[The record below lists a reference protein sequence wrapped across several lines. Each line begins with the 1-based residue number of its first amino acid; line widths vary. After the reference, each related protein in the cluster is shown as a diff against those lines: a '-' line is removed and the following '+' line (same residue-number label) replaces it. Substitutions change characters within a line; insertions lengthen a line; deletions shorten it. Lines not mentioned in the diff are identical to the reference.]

1 MTGDQQEHCEEANLP
16 LPGSSQLPMDPL
28 PHTLHLNPA
37 NFLCLFNTVGYAP
50 TVDAKYHAR
59 SWVPVPKKPFI

>member
-1 MTGDQQEHCEEANLP
+1 MTDDQQEHCEEANLP

-59 SWVPVPKKPFI
+59 S